1 MPFQDPAILAIEQL
15 SQQISDILL
24 STQEILINDLYSIGT
39 KIDPA
44 DLIQLNGQGIMQAKT
59 LKASQ
64 LYEQGHEEI
73 LGQMVSFPS
82 RAVSETTLQAL
93 KTLSTNQF
101 MSTVNQMG
109 DIMFNEITKG
119 LMTGMT
125 RNEIYNMVQGIS
137 GFKDY
142 QIKTM
147 INTQF
152 GNFSRAVTTNM
163 MQGMPENALYRY
175 IGPIDKRTRDE
186 CRKMYLAGGRTKKEI
201 ETAFGKDVLSI
212 GGGWNCRHRWTFV
225 DEEYQLLTA
234 GYDKFSDV
242 KKAVKTGNLE

>member
-1 MPFQDPAILAIEQL
+1 
-15 SQQISDILL
+15 
-24 STQEILINDLYSIGT
+24 
-39 KIDPA
+39 
-44 DLIQLNGQGIMQAKT
+44 
-59 LKASQ
+59 
-64 LYEQGHEEI
+64 
-73 LGQMVSFPS
+73 
-82 RAVSETTLQAL
+82 
-93 KTLSTNQF
+93 
-101 MSTVNQMG
+101 
-109 DIMFNEITKG
+109 
-119 LMTGMT
+119 MTGMT
-125 RNEIYNMVQGIS
+125 RNEIFNMVQGIS